1 MKNNYL
7 STGKL
12 AKMMGITKHTLFHY
26 DEIGL
31 FKPEYIDEKGYRF
44 YSIYQIETLDMLLIL
59 KDLGM
64 PLKEIKSF
72 IAHRDSQP
80 VLNSLTIREQQIDQE
95 IKKLLSMKNWIQ
107 HKKEQIQSSLNIDF
121 DKIYIKHY
129 PIRYLITMP
138 IYDQQDATFIQA
150 TSELVTYYDTK
161 EPYQFYQLA
170 YIQDLNQIQKN
181 NFYNYTHVC
190 LLLTQEPQNTNYTI
204 LPEGDYLIIYHN
216 GDPSSIGK
224 SYLKLLDY
232 EKKHQLNLDT
242 FFIEHEIIDSFIT
255 KNSEK
260 HISEIAIKI
269 L

>member
-1 MKNNYL
+1 M
-7 STGKL
+7 
-12 AKMMGITKHTLFHY
+12 I
-26 DEIGL
+26 
-31 FKPEYIDEKGYRF
+31 
-44 YSIYQIETLDMLLIL
+44 LIL

-190 LLLTQEPQNTNYTI
+190 LLLSQEPQNTNYTI